1 MFGFVSACLVV
12 APHVCRFDMC
22 RFSLLVCRFALLISH
37 WCIGNTE
44 EKSLF
49 VEQQSEEALNGLALP
64 ACGALAKACCS

>member
-1 MFGFVSACLVV
+1 VSLFFARV
-12 APHVCRFDMC
+12 
-22 RFSLLVCRFALLISH
+22 SLCFAQLALALLISH